1 LQTGNFPIKPEQ
13 AFYNGVN
20 LQSAIK
26 EMPAMVRGWLLAEVG
41 SLCRDQDYNKTLKS
55 DDEIKFCCKSIIE
68 EHPTITLQ
76 EIRLAFNMI
85 RQGKFGK
92 LFERL
97 KTAEI
102 LEVLRRYESEVRTEM
117 MEQRIKQ
124 RKSEDFE
131 KSPRK
136 LEPLGLKDLVKDS
149 PPPKPKGSGTRLR
162 EAWDRNHTK

>member
-1 LQTGNFPIKPEQ
+1 
-13 AFYNGVN
+13 
-20 LQSAIK
+20 
-26 EMPAMVRGWLLAEVG
+26 
-41 SLCRDQDYNKTLKS
+41 
-55 DDEIKFCCKSIIE
+55 
-68 EHPTITLQ
+68 
-76 EIRLAFNMI
+76 MI

-162 EAWDRNHTK
+162 EAWDKNHTK